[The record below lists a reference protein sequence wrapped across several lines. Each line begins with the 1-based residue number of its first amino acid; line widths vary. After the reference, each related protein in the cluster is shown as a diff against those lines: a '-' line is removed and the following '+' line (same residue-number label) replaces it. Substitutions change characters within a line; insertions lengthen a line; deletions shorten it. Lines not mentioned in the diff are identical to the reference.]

1 MSANFQ
7 RGSLRRS
14 AHLISRRGLLAATG
28 AALAGGR
35 HLISA
40 PQTPTFST
48 EVKVVNVLATVRD
61 KQGEIVRDLSKD
73 DFEIREDGKPQVI
86 RYFARESDLP
96 LTVALLVDSS
106 LSQGR
111 VLQDELTAS
120 YRFLDSV
127 LREKKDQAA
136 VVQFDQAV
144 VVRQNLTSSHKDLQ
158 DVLGLIDLPNMK
170 LPGSGGG
177 TLLYDAVRQA
187 SVQLMRTQQGR
198 KAFIVLT
205 DGNDVGSNISL
216 NEAIESAQRADT
228 LVYCILFSD
237 ESYYGGFGG
246 GAGKGVLQK
255 LARETGG
262 GFFAVTKQQTI
273 DAIYKIIEDELRSE
287 YSIGFVSNQ
296 PVVHS
301 GFRSLKLATRR
312 KALLVQATNRYYA
325 ET

>member
-1 MSANFQ
+1 MSNTSF
-7 RGSLRRS
+7 SRRS
-14 AHLISRRGLLAATG
+14 LFTLAAGAFVSRRFDG
-28 AALAGGR
+28 AQ
-35 HLISA
+35 
-40 PQTPTFST
+40 QTPTFST

-61 KQGEIVRDLSKD
+61 KQGGIVRELDKE

-86 RYFARESDLP
+86 RYFSRESDLP
-96 LTVALLVDSS
+96 LTIGLLVDSS

-111 VLQDELTAS
+111 VLQDELAAS
-120 YRFLDSV
+120 YRFLDGV

-144 VVRQNLTSSHKDLQ
+144 VIRQDLTTSHKDLQ
-158 DVLGLIDLPNMK
+158 DVLVLVDLPDMK
-170 LPGSGGG
+170 MPGAGGG

-187 SVQLMRTQQGR
+187 SIKLMRTQHGR

-205 DGNDVGSNISL
+205 DGNDFGSNVSL

-228 LVYCILFSD
+228 LVYSILFSD

-246 GAGKGVLQK
+246 GQGKGVLEK
-255 LARETGG
+255 LSRETGG
-262 GFFAVTKQQTI
+262 GFFAVTKDRSI
-273 DAIYKIIEDELRSE
+273 EAIFKTIEDELRSE

-301 GFRSLKLATRR
+301 GFRTLKLTTTH
-312 KALLVQATNRYYA
+312 KGLLVQATTRYYA